1 MKLNKIRGYRVMI
14 GLSQVYM
21 ANLLNISQYSYNRKE
36 LGITPFKDNEKIK
49 EIYLRNIFLV
59 LHLKNYFFK
68 QKTV

>member
-49 EIYLRNIFLV
+49 IRDLFKEYISSVTLEEL
-59 LHLKNYFFK
+59 FF
-68 QKTV
+68 